1 MQLLAALDTR
11 GGHILILL
19 LLTLIGAGMTKLG
32 LVKGE
37 DIMIGSFT
45 GLLVAMRGKGGP
57 NGDGDAT
64 VPGPAAAPK
73 EGL

>member
-1 MQLLAALDTR
+1 MMPLLAALDTR

-19 LLTLIGAGMTKLG
+19 TLTLLGAGMTKLG

-57 NGDGDAT
+57 NGDGDVT
-64 VPGPAAAPK
+64 SPTTSSTSS
-73 EGL
+73 